1 MEKKRI
7 LILTAD
13 AGFGH
18 RSAANAVA
26 AALQE
31 RYGEE
36 CEIEIANPL
45 EDPRCPF
52 FLRDSQADY
61 DKIVQQVPELYR
73 FGYTASDAA
82 VPAAVIESALTVL
95 LFEVMYDIL
104 KKQRPDVILTTYPLY
119 QDPLVSIFSVTR
131 RYVPLYTVITDLAYV
146 HRIWYHRKVTSLLA
160 PTDTVRDAAISHKI
174 PDEKVHVTGIP
185 VNPAFANENRKKGEI
200 RRALGWAPNLPTLL
214 FVGSKRV
221 ERLAEM
227 VNLANHF
234 GMRIQLAVVAGKDTD
249 LFQKLQAMEWHQLVH
264 LYEYASNMPEL
275 MHAADGVI
283 CKAGGLVVTEALAC
297 GKPLLLI
304 SAIPGQEI
312 GNATFVVSR
321 GAATLA
327 QTPTDFLEALWH
339 WMADG
344 RQLLREQAH
353 SARLLGKPNAAYQV
367 AELLWKAAQSGAV
380 DKKRIAGRARLLDL
394 LRQNKVP
401 WQDQRLPWQDQHL
414 PWQESPT
421 RKFRIL

>member
-26 AALQE
+26 AALQD
-31 RYGEE
+31 RFADQ
-36 CEIEIANPL
+36 CELAIVNPL

-61 DKIVQQVPELYR
+61 DKVVREMPELYR
-73 FGYTASDAA
+73 FGYTASDAT
-82 VPAAVIESALTVL
+82 VPAVIVESALTVL

-104 KKQRPDVILTTYPLY
+104 KQHQPDVILTTYPLY

-131 RYVPLYTVITDLAYV
+131 HYIPLYTVITDLAFV
-146 HRIWYHRKVTSLLA
+146 HRLWYHRKVTGLLV
-160 PTDTVRDAAISHKI
+160 PTDTIRDLAISHKVPLDKI
-174 PDEKVHVTGIP
+174 HVTGIP
-185 VNPAFANENRKKGEI
+185 VNPAFANEHRKKSDI
-200 RRALGWAPNLPTLL
+200 RLALGWEPDLPTLL

-221 ERLAEM
+221 DRLLEA
-227 VNLANHF
+227 VNIANHF
-234 GMRIQLAVVAGKDTD
+234 GMRLQLAVVAGKDAQ
-249 LFQKLQAMEWHQLVH
+249 LFQKLQEMEWHQLVH
-264 LYEYASNMPEL
+264 LYEFAANMPEL
-275 MHAADGVI
+275 MHATDGVI

-327 QTPTDFLEALWH
+327 QTPSDFLEALSH

-344 RQLLREQAH
+344 RRQMREQARC
-353 SARLLGKPNAAYQV
+353 ARQLGRPNAAYLV
-367 AELLWKAAQSGAV
+367 ADILFKAAQIGAV
-380 DKKRIAGRARLLDL
+380 DKKRIAGRTRLLDL
-394 LRQNKVP
+394 LQKNHVT
-401 WQDQRLPWQDQHL
+401 WQDQRP
-414 PWQESPT
+414 